1 MKENI
6 LVSVAMPNYGQAEFI
21 SEAILGVLSQ
31 QVNFEI
37 ELIVADDCSPDHTED
52 IVQDIIRTHP
62 NGHWI
67 KYIKHSK
74 NKGAIPNFI
83 WTFSQAKGKYIAAC
97 EGDDYWIDP
106 LKLQKQIDFLENNP
120 DYSIVFHKVREIN
133 SSGIHANTILDSPDK
148 EETYD
153 LQYLANG
160 NFIHTPSV
168 VFRKNFKEFPLWI
181 KFSPIGDYPLHILN
195 AQYGL
200 IKYLPEQMAV
210 YRIGNGI
217 WSSQNRVYQ
226 IINTILAISLIISNL
241 PLEVNVKNNLKSQY
255 DNLITGLKNTQ
266 QEIINPETV
275 AYNLPFKT
283 LFIIIIRKIK
293 YLIKYD

>member
-1 MKENI
+1 MQENI

-52 IVQDIIRTHP
+52 VVQDIIRTHP

-133 SSGIHANTILDSPDK
+133 SSGIHTNTILDSPDK